1 MLELLV
7 SSPMGTYHIGD
18 PVSGLRGIATNVND
32 KPPSLLPF
40 NAADNLDHPDAN
52 YADGNNKHQLVSQIT
67 NLGGLQAC

>member
-1 MLELLV
+1 M
-7 SSPMGTYHIGD
+7 
-18 PVSGLRGIATNVND
+18 ND

-67 NLGGLQAC
+67 NLGGLRAC